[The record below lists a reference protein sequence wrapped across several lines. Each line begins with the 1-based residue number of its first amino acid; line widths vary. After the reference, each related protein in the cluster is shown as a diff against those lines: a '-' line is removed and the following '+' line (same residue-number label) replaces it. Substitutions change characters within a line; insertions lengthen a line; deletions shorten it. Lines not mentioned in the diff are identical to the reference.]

1 MKLGELTTASFLDEL
16 ASSKPTP
23 GGGGAASYTGALATA
38 LISMVANL
46 TVGKKGYEDV
56 EDNIRN
62 ILEETEIHRWDL
74 LKLVDKDAKAF
85 SALMDSF
92 KLPKNSEEEKLKRTA
107 IIQDALKEAAAVPL
121 EIARKC
127 EVIIKL
133 SSEIVEIGNKN
144 AITDATISG
153 ILARAA
159 LRSALFNVKIN
170 LISIKDSEFVD
181 VINQEMVFM
190 EAKALDLEN
199 KIIKITE
206 SRM

>member
-1 MKLGELTTASFLDEL
+1 MKLGELTSASFLDEL
-16 ASSKPTP
+16 ASGKPTP
-23 GGGGAASYTGALATA
+23 GGGGAAAYTGALATA

-46 TVGKKGYEDV
+46 TVGKKDYKDV
-56 EDNIRN
+56 EDNIQD
-62 ILEETEIHRWDL
+62 ILVETEMHRLDL
-74 LKLVDKDAKAF
+74 LKLVDKDAEVF
-85 SALMDSF
+85 SELMASF
-92 KLPKNSEEEKLKRTA
+92 QLPKTTEKEKAKRTET
-107 IIQDALKEAAAVPL
+107 IQAALKAAAAVPL

-127 EVIIKL
+127 EVVIKL
-133 SSEIVEIGNKN
+133 SSEIVGIGNKN

-170 LISIKDSEFVD
+170 LISIKDREFVD
-181 VINQEMVFM
+181 VFNQEMTFM

-206 SRM
+206 DRM

>member
-1 MKLGELTTASFLDEL
+1 MKLGELTSASFLDEL
-16 ASSKPTP
+16 ASGKPTP
-23 GGGGAASYTGALATA
+23 GGGGAAAYTGALATA

-46 TVGKKGYEDV
+46 TVSKKDYKDV
-56 EDNIRN
+56 EDNIQD
-62 ILEETEIHRWDL
+62 ILVETEMHRLDL
-74 LKLVDKDAKAF
+74 LKLVDKDAEVF
-85 SALMDSF
+85 SELMASF
-92 KLPKNSEEEKLKRTA
+92 QLPKTTEKEKAKRTET
-107 IIQDALKEAAAVPL
+107 IQAALKAAAAVPL

-170 LISIKDSEFVD
+170 LISIKDREFVD
-181 VINQEMVFM
+181 VFNQEMTFM

-206 SRM
+206 DRM